1 MEGERLVGTSENPSD
16 LRNPARLGP
25 PARDAK
31 TRAWGGYPA
40 QRGGEGQGV
49 WQVGP
54 QEHTRRPGSY
64 SLVAFP
70 CPAALGSY

>member
-31 TRAWGGYPA
+31 TRAWGG
-40 QRGGEGQGV
+40 EGQGV

-54 QEHTRRPGSY
+54 QEHTRRPASS
-64 SLVAFP
+64 SLVAVP